1 MSYQEKRTLTMIITG
16 MLLLSSFVLFAFLQV
31 QADPAVLS
39 DLKFWAIWILI
50 FIGGGIVAT
59 ILTQIIFHIVFAV
72 SVAVVEERD
81 HAGCEEKKVE
91 TIIKREMVEDER
103 DHSIELK
110 SSYIGYAFAGFGFIL
125 GLILLAITGSA
136 VYLLFSLFG
145 SFSFGSII
153 EGFVKLFLYRK
164 GC

>member
-1 MSYQEKRTLTMIITG
+1 MSYQEKRTITMIITG
-16 MLLLSSFVLFAFLQV
+16 MLLLSSFVLFAILRIQT
-31 QADPAVLS
+31 DPAILS
-39 DLKFWAIWILI
+39 DLKSWAKWMLI
-50 FIGGGIVAT
+50 FIGGGIIAA
-59 ILTQIIFHIVFAV
+59 ILTQIIFHIAFAV

-81 HAGCEEKKVE
+81 HAGCEEGKVE
-91 TIIKREMVEDER
+91 TILKREMVEDER
-103 DHSIELK
+103 DHTIELK

-136 VYLLFSLFG
+136 VYLLFALFG
-145 SFSFGSII
+145 SFSLGSIV